1 MECECLLY
9 DHAIRIARCRIA
21 AKAEIAKAVADV
33 FSVVFFNALEHM
45 WVVSDYKVCT
55 FINGEMCKSL
65 LVLVRC
71 ILLFNSP
78 MEIYDDNLST
88 GFFQCFDILFYLR
101 CTFLVIRKL
110 IDSGNTNFD
119 SFYFEDLHP
128 VITKGSNSGIVQCGD
143 CIGVALLPIVM
154 TVVISEIGRF
164 DGASGKDCSIFGR
177 CFEGKGLG
185 LPGSFICQGSFHID
199 DRQIIFLENG
209 SDVLEEIV
217 GTV

>member
-9 DHAIRIARCRIA
+9 DHAIRIAWCRIA

-88 GFFQCFDILFYLR
+88 GFFQCFD
-101 CTFLVIRKL
+101 
-110 IDSGNTNFD
+110 
-119 SFYFEDLHP
+119 
-128 VITKGSNSGIVQCGD
+128 GSVNYSV
-143 CIGVALLPIVM
+143 
-154 TVVISEIGRF
+154 
-164 DGASGKDCSIFGR
+164 
-177 CFEGKGLG
+177 
-185 LPGSFICQGSFHID
+185 
-199 DRQIIFLENG
+199 
-209 SDVLEEIV
+209 
-217 GTV
+217 

>member
-1 MECECLLY
+1 MGGVRLQGL
-9 DHAIRIARCRIA
+9 HLHQWR
-21 AKAEIAKAVADV
+21 DV
-33 FSVVFFNALEHM
+33 
-45 WVVSDYKVCT
+45 
-55 FINGEMCKSL
+55 KSL

-110 IDSGNTNFD
+110 IDSGNTDFD

-154 TVVISEIGRF
+154 TVVISEIGRSMELPERIAAYLA
-164 DGASGKDCSIFGR
+164 GALKAKVLASRAVSSVRVPSILTIDR
-177 CFEGKGLG
+177 S
-185 LPGSFICQGSFHID
+185 SFWKMDLTFWKK
-199 DRQIIFLENG
+199 
-209 SDVLEEIV
+209 
-217 GTV
+217 

>member
-1 MECECLLY
+1 MIFNLLLFFKFPLWNVNVCCM
-9 DHAIRIARCRIA
+9 IMLSVSPGVELPP
-21 AKAEIAKAVADV
+21 KAEIAKAVADV

-110 IDSGNTNFD
+110 IDSGNTDFD
-119 SFYFEDLHP
+119 SFYF
-128 VITKGSNSGIVQCGD
+128 K
-143 CIGVALLPIVM
+143 
-154 TVVISEIGRF
+154 
-164 DGASGKDCSIFGR
+164 IFTR
-177 CFEGKGLG
+177 L
-185 LPGSFICQGSFHID
+185 
-199 DRQIIFLENG
+199 
-209 SDVLEEIV
+209 
-217 GTV
+217 

>member
-88 GFFQCFDILFYLR
+88 GFFNA
-101 CTFLVIRKL
+101 L
-110 IDSGNTNFD
+110 IFFFTCD
-119 SFYFEDLHP
+119 
-128 VITKGSNSGIVQCGD
+128 
-143 CIGVALLPIVM
+143 A
-154 TVVISEIGRF
+154 RF
-164 DGASGKDCSIFGR
+164 W
-177 CFEGKGLG
+177 
-185 LPGSFICQGSFHID
+185 
-199 DRQIIFLENG
+199 
-209 SDVLEEIV
+209 
-217 GTV
+217 

>member
-110 IDSGNTNFD
+110 IDSGNTDFD

-128 VITKGSNSGIVQCGD
+128 AG
-143 CIGVALLPIVM
+143 ALKAKVL
-154 TVVISEIGRF
+154 
-164 DGASGKDCSIFGR
+164 ASRAVSSVRVPSILTIDR
-177 CFEGKGLG
+177 S
-185 LPGSFICQGSFHID
+185 SFWKMDLTFWKK
-199 DRQIIFLENG
+199 
-209 SDVLEEIV
+209 
-217 GTV
+217 